1 MGGGGE
7 RIDEYKLSA
16 AEGKTVRNDDRRNE
30 GMCLQR
36 ALVKV
41 AHTDET
47 RKKLTQNFVLS
58 RDNNSTWLGHVD

>member
-16 AEGKTVRNDDRRNE
+16 AEGETLRDDNRGNE

-36 ALVKV
+36 VSVKV
-41 AHTDET
+41 AHTDGT
-47 RKKLTQNFVLS
+47 RKKLTRDFVLS
-58 RDNNSTWLGHVD
+58 RDNNFTWLSHVD

>member
-16 AEGKTVRNDDRRNE
+16 AEGETLREDDRGNE

-36 ALVKV
+36 A
-41 AHTDET
+41 HTDGT
-47 RKKLTQNFVLS
+47 RKKLTRDFVLS
-58 RDNNSTWLGHVD
+58 RDNNFTWLSHVD